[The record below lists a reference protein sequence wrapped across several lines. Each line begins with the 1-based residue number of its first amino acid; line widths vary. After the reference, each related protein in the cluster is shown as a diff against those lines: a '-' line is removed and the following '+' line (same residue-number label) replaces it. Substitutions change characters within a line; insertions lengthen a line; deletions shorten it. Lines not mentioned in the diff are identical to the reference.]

1 MNTIYV
7 QTSYLDLAYL
17 VFVNRK
23 ILIMEDDEGIEKDD
37 WRAER
42 EESRDGAAEFSG
54 FRRRWRLLGW
64 VVRSQLTKRERK
76 TEKLRERKREREK
89 KKEEA
94 KR

>member
-7 QTSYLDLAYL
+7 ETSYLDLAYL
-17 VFVNRK
+17 VFVNKK
-23 ILIMEDDEGIEKDD
+23 ILIMKDDEGIEKDD

-64 VVRSQLTKRERK
+64 VVRSQLTKGERK
-76 TEKLRERKREREK
+76 TEKLREREK